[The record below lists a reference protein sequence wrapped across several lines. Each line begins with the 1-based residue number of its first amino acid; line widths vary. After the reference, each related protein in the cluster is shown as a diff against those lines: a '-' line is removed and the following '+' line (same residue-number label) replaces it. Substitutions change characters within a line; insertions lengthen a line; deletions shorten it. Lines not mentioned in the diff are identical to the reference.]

1 VGLYDRLVTDAD
13 PGRSSSGERD
23 TVRDGVRRRLHDW
36 LIGELGPSLY
46 DGTITDGE
54 LRRRVDELLGAAVAR
69 EQVVLSDEVL
79 AGVAAEVADDVFGF
93 GPLEPLLADEAV
105 TEVMCNGPA
114 SVWVERSGRL
124 EPTDVSFLDADHLRR
139 VIDKI
144 VGGVGRRV
152 DESAPLCDAR
162 LPDGSRVNAVL
173 PPVAVDGPFLTVRKF
188 GRRPPTAGEL
198 VAGGTLDGRVLAFLE
213 ACVAGRRNIVV
224 SGGTGSGKTTL
235 LNVISTFIP
244 AGERIVTVEDAKE
257 LQLAQRHV
265 VGLEAR
271 PPSVEGTGAVT
282 IRDLVRNSLRMR
294 PDRIVVGEVRSGE
307 ALDMLQAMNTGH
319 TGSLT
324 TVHANSPRDALA
336 RLETLVLMAGY
347 DLPVRAIRGQ
357 LASAIDLVVQ
367 MARFPDGGR
376 RITAVTEV
384 QGMEGDIVVAAEL
397 FVRRPATA
405 DGVLHATGI
414 RPRSAAALA
423 EQGINLPESMFA
435 PASPAA
441 PAAPGRQR

>member
-1 VGLYDRLVTDAD
+1 VGLYDRLVGDAD
-13 PGRSSSGERD
+13 VARPVATDRD
-23 TVRDGVRRRLHDW
+23 LLRDGVRRRLHDW
-36 LIGELGPSLY
+36 LIGELGPVLY
-46 DGTITDGE
+46 DGTATEDE
-54 LRRRVDELLGAAVAR
+54 LRRRVDDLLAAGVAR
-69 EQVVLSDEVL
+69 ERVPLSAESL
-79 AGVAAEVADDVFGF
+79 ALVAAAVADDVFGF
-93 GPLEPLLADEAV
+93 GPLEPLLADDDV
-105 TEVMCNGPA
+105 TEVMCNGP
-114 SVWVERSGRL
+114 SDVWVERRGRL
-124 EPTDVSFLDADHLRR
+124 EPTNVSFLDGDHLRR

-173 PPVAVDGPFLTVRKF
+173 PPIAVSGPFLTVRKF
-188 GRRPPTAGEL
+188 GRQPLTASDL
-198 VAGGTLDGRVLAFLE
+198 VAGGTLDERVLGFLE
-213 ACVAGRRNIVV
+213 ACVAGRRNVVV

-235 LNVISTFIP
+235 LNVISSFIP
-244 AGERIVTVEDAKE
+244 PGERIVTVEDAKE
-257 LQLAQRHV
+257 LRLAQGHV

-336 RLETLVLMAGY
+336 RLETLVLMSGF

-357 LASAIDLVVQ
+357 LASAIDIIVQ
-367 MARFPDGGR
+367 MARFPDGSR
-376 RITAVTEV
+376 RITTITEV
-384 QGMEGDIVVAAEL
+384 QGMEGDVVVAADL
-397 FVRRPATA
+397 FVRRPATTA
-405 DGVLHATGI
+405 GTLVATGV
-414 RPRSAAALA
+414 RPRAAAALA
-423 EQGINLPESMFA
+423 EQGHDLPEAMFA
-435 PASPAA
+435 PPVPARR
-441 PAAPGRQR
+441 GR